1 MPPTTSVAQY
11 ARALHGVGVDSRA
24 AKYLVIHRYCA
35 ECMTAIIPE
44 LYRVCGAESDD
55 IQLSAMG
62 STNQSACVEYN
73 VSGGTS
79 APVGARQ
86 ARETNADA
94 PAARN
99 TIPATISMGCA
110 TLLGNARE
118 STSGSCE
125 GPLLKAAMRSTYD

>member
-1 MPPTTSVAQY
+1 MPPKTSVAQY
-11 ARALHGVGVDSRA
+11 ARALHGVGFDSLTASRA

-79 APVGARQ
+79 APLGPRR
-86 ARETNADA
+86 ARETKADA
-94 PAARN
+94 PAATNN
-99 TIPATISMGCA
+99 THDT
-110 TLLGNARE
+110 
-118 STSGSCE
+118 
-125 GPLLKAAMRSTYD
+125 